1 MDTHRHT
8 YSREI
13 FTVVQFQLLPWP
25 RGNASRVGCVLRKCR
40 DVRPMNRIRFSLL
53 FDFSPLPNARIGWKI
68 YPLYGERER
77 EREREEFSFRDTE
90 FIFPEEI
97 REGILRHAFRELPS
111 LRSMLLELYP
121 DTIYHGKVGK
131 KTGGVLRERV
141 IL

>member
-1 MDTHRHT
+1 MPGRAPHESNPILASLR
-8 YSREI
+8 
-13 FTVVQFQLLPWP
+13 LLSSSE
-25 RGNASRVGCVLRKCR
+25 RA
-40 DVRPMNRIRFSLL
+40 NRMEDLS
-53 FDFSPLPNARIGWKI
+53 SVW
-68 YPLYGERER
+68 RER
-77 EREREEFSFRDTE
+77 ERERAEFSFRDTE

-97 REGILRHAFRELPS
+97 REGILRHAFRELLS